1 MFLRECQGTTLGVGV
16 LSNDPAGTKLS
27 PLPPGHAPESV
38 QPSIRGRKAAQRRMQ
53 KLKENRAFQ
62 YGAAKKAGTVPKG
75 RKGSFPRIP
84 RERANASARIGVCI
98 QVDPLAQPLS
108 GYIYTGY

>member
-53 KLKENRAFQ
+53 KRKENRAFHC
-62 YGAAKKAGTVPKG
+62 GAAKKAGTVP
-75 RKGSFPRIP
+75 
-84 RERANASARIGVCI
+84 RERANASR
-98 QVDPLAQPLS
+98 S
-108 GYIYTGY
+108 